1 MTYMLAS
8 VIDAAEVRIALD
20 AGADIINLRDAGG
33 GALPAAVVR
42 EAVVLVS
49 RRRTVSATVG
59 NLMMEPAL
67 LVERVAEMAETGVD
81 YVCVRLCVD
90 PGLHA
95 CIEALRDVSGR
106 VALVG
111 AMLADQRPD
120 LGMIRHVARAGF
132 AGVMLDTL
140 HKAEGGLLRY
150 VTEAG
155 IGNFLGRAA
164 TMGLFSGLGGSFALS
179 DIPLL
184 LELGPDFIG
193 FRGTLC
199 AGGRLDPALAAAARM
214 AIPRHGEVLSEH
226 REPAERAAA
235 VPGPSLPSART

>member
-8 VIDAAEVRIALD
+8 VIDAAEVRIVLD
-20 AGADIINLRDAGG
+20 AGADIVNLRDAGG

-42 EAVVLVS
+42 EAVALVA

-59 NLMMEPAL
+59 NVTMEPAL
-67 LVERVAEMAETGVD
+67 LVERVGEMAETGVD

-120 LGMIRHVARAGF
+120 LGLIRHIARSGF

-140 HKAEGGLLRY
+140 HKAEGGLLKY

-164 TMGLFSGLGGSFALS
+164 TVGLFSGLGGSFALS

-199 AGGRLDPALAAAARM
+199 AGGRLDPALAAKVRM
-214 AIPRHGEVLSEH
+214 AIPRHGELPGEH
-226 REPAERAAA
+226 RQAPDRAAGA
-235 VPGPSLPSART
+235 PPSSLPAART